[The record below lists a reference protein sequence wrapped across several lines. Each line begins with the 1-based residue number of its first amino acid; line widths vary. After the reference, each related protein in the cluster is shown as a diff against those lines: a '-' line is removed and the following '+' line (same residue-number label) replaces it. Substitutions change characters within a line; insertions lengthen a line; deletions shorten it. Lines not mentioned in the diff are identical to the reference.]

1 MLLLEGCTSCAI
13 VSIAFGIIVDGAS
26 IVLIVEIVNCVLGCG
41 GHESIH
47 EHQFGYVYVESSCF
61 WYVFKQIVL

>member
-41 GHESIH
+41 GMKA
-47 EHQFGYVYVESSCF
+47 FTNAGLDTF
-61 WYVFKQIVL
+61 T